1 MMVLIVSDE
10 KRNLLTVGAFLGIV
24 DVDVKVILKIVV
36 MKKTERKNTTYS
48 ISELASEFEI
58 SPRSI
63 RFYEEKG
70 LISPKRTRGNQRIYD
85 KRDRARLKLI
95 VRGKRFGYSLEEIAE
110 MIGMTDTNIDE
121 ITQIERSLK
130 YGEIKLREIGSRI
143 KDLELLEQDILSV
156 KKKLVQRLR
165 ELSEKEG

>member
-1 MMVLIVSDE
+1 
-10 KRNLLTVGAFLGIV
+10 
-24 DVDVKVILKIVV
+24 
-36 MKKTERKNTTYS
+36 MKTTDRKNTDYS

-70 LISPKRTRGNQRIYD
+70 LISPRRTSGNQRIYD

-95 VRGKRFGYSLEEIAE
+95 IRGKRFGYSLEEIAE

-130 YGEIKLREIGSRI
+130 YGEIKLQEISGRI

>member
-1 MMVLIVSDE
+1 
-10 KRNLLTVGAFLGIV
+10 
-24 DVDVKVILKIVV
+24 
-36 MKKTERKNTTYS
+36 MKKTDSKNTNYS

-130 YGEIKLREIGSRI
+130 YGEIKLQEISSRI

>member
-1 MMVLIVSDE
+1 M
-10 KRNLLTVGAFLGIV
+10 TVGVFFGIFN
-24 DVDVKVILKIVV
+24 VDVKVIFKIVF
-36 MKKTERKNTTYS
+36 MKKIERKNTTYS

-70 LISPKRTRGNQRIYD
+70 LISPKRTGGNQRIYD

-95 VRGKRFGYSLEEIAE
+95 LRGKRFGYSLEEIAE

>member
-1 MMVLIVSDE
+1 M
-10 KRNLLTVGAFLGIV
+10 GIV

-130 YGEIKLREIGSRI
+130 YGEIKLGEIGSRI

>member
-1 MMVLIVSDE
+1 
-10 KRNLLTVGAFLGIV
+10 
-24 DVDVKVILKIVV
+24 
-36 MKKTERKNTTYS
+36 MKKTDRNNTNYS

-70 LISPKRTRGNQRIYD
+70 LISPKRTSGNQRIYD

-130 YGEIKLREIGSRI
+130 YGEIKLQEISSRI
-143 KDLELLEQDILSV
+143 RDLELLEQDILSV

>member
-1 MMVLIVSDE
+1 
-10 KRNLLTVGAFLGIV
+10 
-24 DVDVKVILKIVV
+24 
-36 MKKTERKNTTYS
+36 MKKIERKNTTYS

-70 LISPKRTRGNQRIYD
+70 LISPKRTSGNQRIYD

>member
-1 MMVLIVSDE
+1 
-10 KRNLLTVGAFLGIV
+10 
-24 DVDVKVILKIVV
+24 
-36 MKKTERKNTTYS
+36 MKQTDSKNTNYS

-130 YGEIKLREIGSRI
+130 YGEIKLQEISSRI

>member
-1 MMVLIVSDE
+1 
-10 KRNLLTVGAFLGIV
+10 
-24 DVDVKVILKIVV
+24 
-36 MKKTERKNTTYS
+36 MKKIERKNSTYS

-70 LISPKRTRGNQRIYD
+70 LIAPKRSSGNQRIYD

>member
-1 MMVLIVSDE
+1 
-10 KRNLLTVGAFLGIV
+10 
-24 DVDVKVILKIVV
+24 
-36 MKKTERKNTTYS
+36 MKKIERKNLTYS

-70 LISPKRTRGNQRIYD
+70 LISPKRSSGNQRIYD

-130 YGEIKLREIGSRI
+130 YGEIKLQEIGSRI

>member
-1 MMVLIVSDE
+1 
-10 KRNLLTVGAFLGIV
+10 
-24 DVDVKVILKIVV
+24 
-36 MKKTERKNTTYS
+36 MKKSDRKNTNYS
-48 ISELASEFEI
+48 ISELAFEFEI

-70 LISPKRTRGNQRIYD
+70 LISPRRTSGNQRIYD

-95 VRGKRFGYSLEEIAE
+95 MRGKRFGYSLEEIAE

-130 YGEIKLREIGSRI
+130 YGEIKLQEISSRI

-165 ELSEKEG
+165 ELSEKER

>member
-1 MMVLIVSDE
+1 MF
-10 KRNLLTVGAFLGIV
+10 N
-24 DVDVKVILKIVV
+24 VDVKVILKIVV
-36 MKKTERKNTTYS
+36 MKKVERKNSTYS

-70 LISPKRTRGNQRIYD
+70 LISPKRTRGNQRIYE

-110 MIGMTDTNIDE
+110 MIGMTDTSIDE

>member
-1 MMVLIVSDE
+1 
-10 KRNLLTVGAFLGIV
+10 
-24 DVDVKVILKIVV
+24 
-36 MKKTERKNTTYS
+36 MKKTESKNTTYS